1 MNYAD
6 MKYKDL
12 SALAKELGVHPG
24 GRPPAKTLVA
34 ALQPGGPPTAKTPM
48 EHREPTS
55 QELYQFDRMY
65 VVKKPFSGYEVGDK
79 VQNFARATGLM
90 LVKDGSIKLDKNS
103 PRQSNPNAIA
113 RKAPQA

>member
-6 MKYKDL
+6 MRYKDL

-34 ALQPGGPPTAKTPM
+34 ALQPGGPPTAKSP
-48 EHREPTS
+48 EEQWEPTS
-55 QELYQFDRMY
+55 QEAYQFDRMY
-65 VVKKPFSGYEVGDK
+65 IVKKPFSGYEVGDK

-90 LVKDGSIKLDKNS
+90 LVKDGSIKLDESS

-113 RKAPQA
+113 RKPAQA

>member
-34 ALQPGGPPTAKTPM
+34 ALQPGGAPTAKTP
-48 EHREPTS
+48 EEQWEPTS
-55 QELYQFDRMY
+55 QELYQFDRVY
-65 VVKKPFSGYEVGDK
+65 IVQKPFSGYEPGER

-90 LVKDGSIKLDKNS
+90 LVKEGSIKLDESS
-103 PRQSNPNAIA
+103 PRRSNPNAIA
-113 RKAPQA
+113 RKPAQA